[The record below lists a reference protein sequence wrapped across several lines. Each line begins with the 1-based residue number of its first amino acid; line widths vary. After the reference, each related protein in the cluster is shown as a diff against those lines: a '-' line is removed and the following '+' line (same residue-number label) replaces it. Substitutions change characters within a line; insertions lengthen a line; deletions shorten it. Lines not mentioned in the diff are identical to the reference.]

1 MEQMDCELLKVQNG
15 IALCWTRQMTSIRQV
30 VDTRVLGKL
39 GKWNGSRKAWLNWSV
54 VMKGYDG
61 VINQQLY
68 DGVINQQLSGDVTS
82 AEIITDVVS
91 KVQLGSVQLYFVL
104 IMVGTGRD
112 VDRIAS
118 ALRGWS
124 TKAWRLLFQASMVVL
139 AVFLDTNDV
148 VAEAVLRS

>member
-61 VINQQLY
+61 VINQQL
-68 DGVINQQLSGDVTS
+68 SGDVTS

-91 KVQLGSVQLYFVL
+91 KVQLGGVQLYFVL

-139 AVFLDTNDV
+139 AVFLDTSDV

>member
-61 VINQQLY
+61 VINQQL
-68 DGVINQQLSGDVTS
+68 SGDVTS

-91 KVQLGSVQLYFVL
+91 KVQLGGVQLYFVL

-139 AVFLDTNDV
+139 AVSLDTNDV

>member
-61 VINQQLY
+61 VINQQL
-68 DGVINQQLSGDVTS
+68 SGDVTS
-82 AEIITDVVS
+82 AEIITDV
-91 KVQLGSVQLYFVL
+91 GVQLYFVL

-139 AVFLDTNDV
+139 AVFLDTSDV